1 MWTFLIKFG
10 KILIEKGSNIMNNKK
25 YIIISVIVGIVF
37 LAMGVL
43 IGLVYSNRDVIFKDN
58 NISNENNILK
68 NNLEKENVNEIKE
81 ETKEEEK
88 NSEEVP
94 KQSNETIK
102 NEVTKPSLSNKDN
115 TVINEMNNTLNS
127 IDNESSSSNFSD
139 KAKATFITIVDFLF
153 YDGTI
158 KGITFNE
165 LTDDGKQKVLEIAN
179 KIDVKLEEVSPGY
192 KDKISSTTSNAYNK
206 ASEIIKSGA
215 SSLNNFAKEKLG
227 DENYNS
233 IIDAKDELVKYS
245 KNALNLVGSAGSKLF
260 SSTKDKLNDWYQ
272 NFKNNK

>member
-43 IGLVYSNRDVIFKDN
+43 IGLVYSNRDVIFKEN
-58 NISNENNILK
+58 NISNENNMPK
-68 NNLEKENVNEIKE
+68 NDLEKENVNEIKE
-81 ETKEEEK
+81 ETKGKEIY
-88 NSEEVP
+88 EEVP
-94 KQSNETIK
+94 KKNNETIK
-102 NEVTKPSLSNKDN
+102 NDITKPSLSNKDN
-115 TVINEMNNTLNS
+115 TIINEMDNTLNS
-127 IDNESSSSNFSD
+127 IDAESSSSNFSD

-179 KIDVKLEEVSPGY
+179 KIDVKLEEKAPGY
-192 KDKISSTTSNAYNK
+192 KEKISSTTSNAYNK
-206 ASEIIKSGA
+206 ASEIIKNGA
-215 SSLNNFAKEKLG
+215 SSLNSFAKEKLG

-233 IIDAKDELVKYS
+233 IINAKDELVKYS
-245 KNALNLVGSAGSKLF
+245 KNALNLVGSAGSKIF
-260 SSTKDKLNDWYQ
+260 SSTKDKLNKWYQ
-272 NFKNNK
+272 SFKNNK

>member
-43 IGLVYSNRDVIFKDN
+43 IGLVYSNRDVIFKEN
-58 NISNENNILK
+58 NISNENNMPK
-68 NNLEKENVNEIKE
+68 NDLENDNINEIKE
-81 ETKEEEK
+81 ETKGKERY
-88 NSEEVP
+88 EEVP
-94 KQSNETIK
+94 KKNNETIK

-115 TVINEMNNTLNS
+115 TIINEMDNTLNS
-127 IDNESSSSNFSD
+127 INTESSSSNFSD
-139 KAKATFITIVDFLF
+139 KAKATFISIVDFLF

-158 KGITFNE
+158 KGVTFNE

>member
-25 YIIISVIVGIVF
+25 YIIISFIVGIVF

-43 IGLVYSNRDVIFKDN
+43 IGLVYSNRDVIFKEN
-58 NISNENNILK
+58 NISNENNMPK
-68 NNLEKENVNEIKE
+68 NDLENENVNEIKE
-81 ETKEEEK
+81 ETKGKERY
-88 NSEEVP
+88 EEVP
-94 KQSNETIK
+94 KKNNETIK

-115 TVINEMNNTLNS
+115 TIINEMDNTLNS
-127 IDNESSSSNFSD
+127 INTESSSSNFSD
-139 KAKATFITIVDFLF
+139 KAKATFISIVDFLF

-158 KGITFNE
+158 KGVTFNE
-165 LTDDGKQKVLEIAN
+165 LTDAGKQKVLELAN

-206 ASEIIKSGA
+206 ASEVIKNGA

>member
-43 IGLVYSNRDVIFKDN
+43 IGLVYSNRDVIFKEN
-58 NISNENNILK
+58 NISNENNMPKNDLK
-68 NNLEKENVNEIKE
+68 NDNINEIKE
-81 ETKEEEK
+81 ETKGKERY
-88 NSEEVP
+88 EEVP
-94 KQSNETIK
+94 KKNNETIK

-115 TVINEMNNTLNS
+115 TIINEMDNTLNS
-127 IDNESSSSNFSD
+127 INTESSSSNFSD
-139 KAKATFITIVDFLF
+139 KAKATFISIVDFLF

-158 KGITFNE
+158 KGVTFNE
-165 LTDDGKQKVLEIAN
+165 LTDAGKQKVLELAN
-179 KIDVKLEEVSPGY
+179 KIDVKLEEKAPGY
-192 KDKISSTTSNAYNK
+192 KDKISSSTSSAYNK
-206 ASEIIKSGA
+206 ASEVIKNGA

>member
-25 YIIISVIVGIVF
+25 YIIISFIVGIVF

-43 IGLVYSNRDVIFKDN
+43 IGLVYSNRDVIFKEN
-58 NISNENNILK
+58 NISKENNMPKNDLK
-68 NNLEKENVNEIKE
+68 NDNINEIKE
-81 ETKEEEK
+81 ETKGKERY
-88 NSEEVP
+88 EEVP
-94 KQSNETIK
+94 KKNNETIK

-115 TVINEMNNTLNS
+115 TIINEMDNTLNS
-127 IDNESSSSNFSD
+127 INTESSSSNFSD
-139 KAKATFITIVDFLF
+139 KAKATFISIVDFLF

-158 KGITFNE
+158 KGVTFNE
-165 LTDDGKQKVLEIAN
+165 LTDAGKQKVLELAN
-179 KIDVKLEEVSPGY
+179 KIDVKLEEKAPGY

>member
-25 YIIISVIVGIVF
+25 YIIISFIVGIVF

-43 IGLVYSNRDVIFKDN
+43 IGLVYSNRDVIFKEN
-58 NISNENNILK
+58 NISNENNMPK
-68 NNLEKENVNEIKE
+68 NDLENDNINEIKE
-81 ETKEEEK
+81 ETKGKERY
-88 NSEEVP
+88 EEVP
-94 KQSNETIK
+94 KKNNETIK

-115 TVINEMNNTLNS
+115 TIINEMDNTLNS
-127 IDNESSSSNFSD
+127 INTESSSSNFSD
-139 KAKATFITIVDFLF
+139 KAKATFISIVDFLF

-260 SSTKDKLNDWYQ
+260 SNTKDKLNDWYQ

>member
-25 YIIISVIVGIVF
+25 YIIISFIVGIVF

-43 IGLVYSNRDVIFKDN
+43 IGLVYSNRDVIFKEN
-58 NISNENNILK
+58 NISNENNVPK
-68 NNLEKENVNEIKE
+68 NDLENENVNEIKE
-81 ETKEEEK
+81 ETKK
-88 NSEEVP
+88 EVP
-94 KQSNETIK
+94 KKNNETMK
-102 NEVTKPSLSNKDN
+102 NEITKPSLSNKDN
-115 TVINEMNNTLNS
+115 TIINEMNNTLNS
-127 IDNESSSSNFSD
+127 IDAESSSSNFSD

>member
-25 YIIISVIVGIVF
+25 YIIISFIVGIVF

-43 IGLVYSNRDVIFKDN
+43 IGLVYSNRDVIFKEN
-58 NISNENNILK
+58 NISNENNMPK
-68 NNLEKENVNEIKE
+68 NDLENDNINEIKE
-81 ETKEEEK
+81 ETKGKERY
-88 NSEEVP
+88 EEVP
-94 KQSNETIK
+94 KKNNETIK

-115 TVINEMNNTLNS
+115 TIINEMDNTLNS
-127 IDNESSSSNFSD
+127 INTESSSSNFSD
-139 KAKATFITIVDFLF
+139 KAKATFISIVDFLF

-158 KGITFNE
+158 KGVTFNE
-165 LTDDGKQKVLEIAN
+165 LTDAGKQKVLELAN
-179 KIDVKLEEVSPGY
+179 KIDVKLEEKAPGY

-245 KNALNLVGSAGSKLF
+245 KNALNLVGSAGSKIF

>member
-1 MWTFLIKFG
+1 
-10 KILIEKGSNIMNNKK
+10 MNNKK
-25 YIIISVIVGIVF
+25 YIIISFIVGIVF

-81 ETKEEEK
+81 ETKGKERYEEFPKK
-88 NSEEVP
+88 N
-94 KQSNETIK
+94 NETIK
-102 NEVTKPSLSNKDN
+102 NEITKPNLSNKDN
-115 TVINEMNNTLNS
+115 TIINEMDNTLNS
-127 IDNESSSSNFSD
+127 IDAESSSSNFSD

-165 LTDDGKQKVLEIAN
+165 LTADGKQKVLEIAN

>member
-43 IGLVYSNRDVIFKDN
+43 IGLVYSNRDVIFKEN
-58 NISNENNILK
+58 NISNENIVPK
-68 NNLEKENVNEIKE
+68 NDLENENVNEIKE
-81 ETKEEEK
+81 ETKGKEIY
-88 NSEEVP
+88 EEVP
-94 KQSNETIK
+94 KKNNETIK
-102 NEVTKPSLSNKDN
+102 NEITKPNLSNKDN
-115 TVINEMNNTLNS
+115 TIINEMDNTLNS
-127 IDNESSSSNFSD
+127 IDAESSSSNFSD
-139 KAKATFITIVDFLF
+139 KSKATFITIVDFLF
-153 YDGTI
+153 YGGTI

-215 SSLNNFAKEKLG
+215 SSLSNFAKEKLG

>member
-25 YIIISVIVGIVF
+25 YIIISFIVGIVF

-58 NISNENNILK
+58 ISHENNMPK
-68 NNLEKENVNEIKE
+68 NYLENENVNEIKE
-81 ETKEEEK
+81 ETKGKEIY
-88 NSEEVP
+88 EEVP
-94 KQSNETIK
+94 KKNNETIK
-102 NEVTKPSLSNKDN
+102 NEITKPSLSNKDN
-115 TVINEMNNTLNS
+115 TIINEMDNTLNS
-127 IDNESSSSNFSD
+127 IDAESSSSNFSD
-139 KAKATFITIVDFLF
+139 KAKATFISIVDFLF

-165 LTDDGKQKVLEIAN
+165 LTDEGKQKFLEIAN
-179 KIDVKLEEVSPGY
+179 KIDVKLEEKAPGY

-206 ASEIIKSGA
+206 ASEIIKNGA

-227 DENYNS
+227 DENYNL

>member
-43 IGLVYSNRDVIFKDN
+43 IGLVYSNRDVIFKEN
-58 NISNENNILK
+58 NISNENNMPK
-68 NNLEKENVNEIKE
+68 NDLENDNINEIKE
-81 ETKEEEK
+81 ETKGKERY
-88 NSEEVP
+88 EEVP
-94 KQSNETIK
+94 KKNNETIK

-115 TVINEMNNTLNS
+115 TIINEMDNTLNS
-127 IDNESSSSNFSD
+127 IDAESSSSKFSD

-245 KNALNLVGSAGSKLF
+245 KNALNLVGSAGSKIF

>member
-43 IGLVYSNRDVIFKDN
+43 IGLVYSNRDVIFKEN
-58 NISNENNILK
+58 NISNENNVPK
-68 NNLEKENVNEIKE
+68 NDLENENVNEIKE
-81 ETKEEEK
+81 ETKVK
-88 NSEEVP
+88 KRYEEVP
-94 KQSNETIK
+94 KKNNETIK
-102 NEVTKPSLSNKDN
+102 NDITKPSLSNKDN
-115 TVINEMNNTLNS
+115 TIINEMDNTLNS
-127 IDNESSSSNFSD
+127 IDAESSSSNFSD

>member
-25 YIIISVIVGIVF
+25 YIIISFIVGIVF

-58 NISNENNILK
+58 ISNENNVPK
-68 NNLEKENVNEIKE
+68 NDLENENVNEIKE
-81 ETKEEEK
+81 ETKVK
-88 NSEEVP
+88 KRYEEVP
-94 KQSNETIK
+94 KKNNETIK
-102 NEVTKPSLSNKDN
+102 NDITKPSLSNKDN
-115 TVINEMNNTLNS
+115 TIINEMDNTLNS
-127 IDNESSSSNFSD
+127 IDAESSSSNFSD

-179 KIDVKLEEVSPGY
+179 KIDLKLEEVSPGY

-206 ASEIIKSGA
+206 ASEIIKNGA